1 MYLGPER
8 MKFLKKCRQFLLAN
22 KEIKCEHYHIYELY
36 KYIYILW
43 GQFSIF
49 IPLFLGSTSS
59 YSLYPHLHIY
69 LAIYLFLVQPIDL
82 CRVMMHHPTCTNH
95 TSYRYKYKNNTLER
109 PHYEER
115 RPNFTLPPCSFCSIP
130 HLLFLASLSPS
141 LSLSSLLHKSQQQ
154 PKKIRQILIY
164 EVVSSFHHHH
174 QTNTKIISQSPSINQ
189 IKNHR
194 SLYHHHQREK
204 VVSNQLILTSKQKG
218 KETSYIMSASSSST
232 CSFSPDH
239 HLSPSDQLCY
249 VHCRFCDTFL
259 AVCIFSS
266 LFLRIH
272 FFFLDSLILYMP

>member
-95 TSYRYKYKNNTLER
+95 TTGTSTRTIHQKGHIMKREGQTSHFLSA
-109 PHYEER
+109 
-115 RPNFTLPPCSFCSIP
+115 SFCSIP